1 MESEMAV
8 HDGGCHCKNVRWRV
22 QAPAKVVAWSCNCS
36 NCSMRGNTHFIVPSE
51 RFELLGNSEQFLT
64 TYSFGTHTAKHTFC
78 KVCGITSFYYPR
90 SNPDGVAITYKCV
103 DPGTLTYVEVKYF
116 DGKNWENSYN
126 QSNIASQSKVD
137 SGN

>member
-36 NCSMRGNTHFIVPSE
+36 NCSMRGNTNFIVPSE

-103 DPGTLTYVEVKYF
+103 DLGTLTYVEVKYF
-116 DGKNWENSYN
+116 DGKNWEKSYN

>member
-36 NCSMRGNTHFIVPSE
+36 NCSMRGNTNFIVPSE

>member
-1 MESEMAV
+1 MAV

-64 TYSFGTHTAKHTFC
+64 TCSFGTHTAKHTFC